1 MVKQQK
7 VGLASQQLLWDYGL
21 GLRINCPK
29 NNLNISNNKPQP
41 ISAGAD
47 STVYTVS
54 GFLNRY
60 TVCKQSVQ
68 FSAPVMTGSFFQGGF
83 RLFSGQCMVTLFL
96 GTVHGDASLRFT
108 NVRYSYRD
116 SFCSLLYFLVHV
128 GKDTFTHM
136 NLLVPTYSIIIHTP
150 PTYYICDI
158 THVAF
163 LCDQL
168 YILYLH
174 CVGVP

>member
-60 TVCKQSVQ
+60 MYSKQKPGKYRCIRTSRKHLQHRRGIKAEEKAKVVAAVWDTNFIQ
-68 FSAPVMTGSFFQGGF
+68 FLAALAV
-83 RLFSGQCMVTLFL
+83 
-96 GTVHGDASLRFT
+96 
-108 NVRYSYRD
+108 
-116 SFCSLLYFLVHV
+116 
-128 GKDTFTHM
+128 
-136 NLLVPTYSIIIHTP
+136 
-150 PTYYICDI
+150 
-158 THVAF
+158 
-163 LCDQL
+163 
-168 YILYLH
+168 LH
-174 CVGVP
+174 

>member
-83 RLFSGQCMVTLFL
+83 RLFSGQCMVTL
-96 GTVHGDASLRFT
+96 RFDLPM
-108 NVRYSYRD
+108 SAIPRD
-116 SFCSLLYFLVHV
+116 SFCSLLYLLVHV